1 MTRNQC
7 FVLLSATLTIFGFGP
22 WGCIDVGHP
31 SEIGCLVDM
40 EEPGCNRPEGT
51 GGKPSVNRAV
61 AAAALAATQAFT
73 PLILVELA
81 TLTMLAMQIPTRSLD
96 YGSPNWQHAHRGF
109 GQTPRPTRPLER
121 VGQNHRIISLTV
133 TACTG
138 R

>member
-51 GGKPSVNRAV
+51 GGKPSVK
-61 AAAALAATQAFT
+61 
-73 PLILVELA
+73 
-81 TLTMLAMQIPTRSLD
+81 SSGG
-96 YGSPNWQHAHRGF
+96 GSSAGGNAGIHPAN
-109 GQTPRPTRPLER
+109 
-121 VGQNHRIISLTV
+121 
-133 TACTG
+133 TG
-138 R
+138 GAGDADDAGDADTDP